1 MKGAHMKNFKVRDLV
16 ITSLFIALVYVFTWI
31 VKIQLPFSPNG
42 GLIHLGNVPF
52 FLAAIF
58 FDKRVGMTAGALGM
72 GLFDLTSGWILWSPM
87 TVISALIMGYIL
99 NKMNYKKYT
108 LKSLILSFV
117 LVALVKVVV
126 YYIGE
131 IFILSSFAA
140 PLASIPGNLIQI
152 GVSSVIVLV
161 LLKPMEKVFN
171 SIK

>member
-1 MKGAHMKNFKVRDLV
+1 MKNFKVRDLV

-99 NKMNYKKYT
+99 NKMNYNKYT
-108 LKSLILSFV
+108 LKSLILSFI

-152 GVSSVIVLV
+152 GVSSIIVLV
-161 LLKPMEKVFN
+161 ILKPMEKVFN

>member
-1 MKGAHMKNFKVRDLV
+1 MKNFKVRDLV

-140 PLASIPGNLIQI
+140 PFASIPGNLIQI
-152 GVSSVIVLV
+152 AVSSVIVLV
-161 LLKPMEKVFN
+161 ILKPMEKVFN
-171 SIK
+171 SIR

>member
-1 MKGAHMKNFKVRDLV
+1 MKNFKVRDLV

-108 LKSLILSFV
+108 LKSLILSFI

-131 IFILSSFAA
+131 IFILSSFVA

-152 GVSSVIVLV
+152 GVSSVIILV
-161 LLKPMEKVFN
+161 ILKPMEKVFN

>member
-1 MKGAHMKNFKVRDLV
+1 MKNFKVRDLV

-108 LKSLILSFV
+108 LKSLILSFI

-152 GVSSVIVLV
+152 AVSSVIVLV
-161 LLKPMEKVFN
+161 ILKPMEKVFN
-171 SIK
+171 SIR

>member
-1 MKGAHMKNFKVRDLV
+1 MKNFKVRDLV

-161 LLKPMEKVFN
+161 ILKPMEKVFN
-171 SIK
+171 SIR

>member
-1 MKGAHMKNFKVRDLV
+1 MKNFKVKDLV

-31 VKIQLPFSPNG
+31 VKIQLPFAPNG

-72 GLFDLTSGWILWSPM
+72 GLFALTSGWVLWSPM

-99 NKMNYKKYT
+99 NKFNYKHIKMKN
-108 LKSLILSFV
+108 LLLSFV

-131 IFILSSFAA
+131 VFILSSFVT
-140 PLASIPGNLIQI
+140 PLASIPGNIIQI
-152 GVSSVIVLV
+152 AVSSVIVLV
-161 LLKPMEKVFN
+161 VLKPMEKVFKN
-171 SIK
+171 I

>member
-1 MKGAHMKNFKVRDLV
+1 MKNFKVRDLV

-161 LLKPMEKVFN
+161 ILKPMEKVFN

>member
-1 MKGAHMKNFKVRDLV
+1 MNNFKVRDLV
-16 ITSLFIALVYVFTWI
+16 ITSLFIALVFVFTWL

-72 GLFDLTSGWILWSPM
+72 GLFDLTSGWAPWAPM
-87 TVISALIMGYIL
+87 TVISALLMGYIL

-108 LKSLILSFV
+108 LKSLVLSFV
-117 LVALVKVVV
+117 LLALVKVVV

-131 IFILSSFAA
+131 IFILSSFVA

-161 LLKPMEKVFN
+161 ILKPMEKVFN
-171 SIK
+171 TIR

>member
-1 MKGAHMKNFKVRDLV
+1 MKNFKVRDLV
-16 ITSLFIALVYVFTWI
+16 VTSLFIALVYVFTWI

-161 LLKPMEKVFN
+161 ILKPMEKVFN
-171 SIK
+171 SIKS

>member
-1 MKGAHMKNFKVRDLV
+1 MKNFKVRDLV
-16 ITSLFIALVYVFTWI
+16 ITSLFIALVFVFTWL

-108 LKSLILSFV
+108 LKSLILSFI

-131 IFILSSFAA
+131 IFILSSFVA

-161 LLKPMEKVFN
+161 ILKPMEKVFN

>member
-1 MKGAHMKNFKVRDLV
+1 MKNFKVRDLV

-108 LKSLILSFV
+108 LKSLILSFI

-131 IFILSSFAA
+131 IFILSSFVA

-161 LLKPMEKVFN
+161 VLKPMEKVFN

>member
-1 MKGAHMKNFKVRDLV
+1 MKNFKVRDLV
-16 ITSLFIALVYVFTWI
+16 ITSLFIALVYVFTWV

-117 LVALVKVVV
+117 LVAIVKVVV

-161 LLKPMEKVFN
+161 ILKPMEKVFN

>member
-1 MKGAHMKNFKVRDLV
+1 MKNFKVRDLV

-108 LKSLILSFV
+108 LKSLILSFI
-117 LVALVKVVV
+117 LAALVKVVV

-131 IFILSSFAA
+131 IFILSSFVA

-161 LLKPMEKVFN
+161 ILKPMEKVFN

>member
-1 MKGAHMKNFKVRDLV
+1 MKNFKVRDLV

-108 LKSLILSFV
+108 LKSLVLSFV

-131 IFILSSFAA
+131 IFILSSFVA

-161 LLKPMEKVFN
+161 ILKPMEKVFN

>member
-1 MKGAHMKNFKVRDLV
+1 MKNFKVIDLV
-16 ITSLFIALVYVFTWI
+16 VTSLFIALVYVFTWI

-108 LKSLILSFV
+108 LKSLILSFI

-161 LLKPMEKVFN
+161 ILKPMEKVFN

>member
-1 MKGAHMKNFKVRDLV
+1 MKNFKVRDLV

-99 NKMNYKKYT
+99 NKMNYNKYT
-108 LKSLILSFV
+108 LKSLILSFI

-161 LLKPMEKVFN
+161 ILKPMEKVFN

>member
-1 MKGAHMKNFKVRDLV
+1 MNNFKVRDLV
-16 ITSLFIALVYVFTWI
+16 ITSLFIALVFVFTWL

-108 LKSLILSFV
+108 LKSLILSFI

-131 IFILSSFAA
+131 IFILSSFVA

-161 LLKPMEKVFN
+161 ILKPMEKVFN

>member
-1 MKGAHMKNFKVRDLV
+1 MKNFKVRDLV

-108 LKSLILSFV
+108 LKSLILSFI

-161 LLKPMEKVFN
+161 ILKPMEKVFN
-171 SIK
+171 SIR

>member
-1 MKGAHMKNFKVRDLV
+1 MKNFKVRDLV

-152 GVSSVIVLV
+152 AVSSVIVLV
-161 LLKPMEKVFN
+161 ILKPMEKVFN

>member
-1 MKGAHMKNFKVRDLV
+1 MKNFKVKDLV

-31 VKIQLPFSPNG
+31 VKIQLPFAPNG

-72 GLFDLTSGWILWSPM
+72 GLFDLTSGWVLWSPM

-99 NKMNYKKYT
+99 NKFNYKH
-108 LKSLILSFV
+108 LKLKNLLLSFI
-117 LVALVKVVV
+117 LVALVKVLV

-131 IFILSSFAA
+131 IFILSSFVT
-140 PLASIPGNLIQI
+140 PLASIPGNIIQI
-152 GVSSVIVLV
+152 AVSSVIVLV
-161 LLKPMEKVFN
+161 VLKPMEKVFKN
-171 SIK
+171 FN

>member
-108 LKSLILSFV
+108 LKSLILSFI

-161 LLKPMEKVFN
+161 ILKPMEKVFN

>member
-1 MKGAHMKNFKVRDLV
+1 MKNFKVRDLV
-16 ITSLFIALVYVFTWI
+16 VTSLFIALVYVFTWV

-108 LKSLILSFV
+108 LKSLILSFI

-161 LLKPMEKVFN
+161 ILKPMEKVFN
-171 SIK
+171 SIKS

>member
-1 MKGAHMKNFKVRDLV
+1 MKNFKVKDLV

-31 VKIQLPFSPNG
+31 VKIQLPFAPNG

-72 GLFDLTSGWILWSPM
+72 GLFDLTSGWVLWSPM

-99 NKMNYKKYT
+99 NKFNYKH
-108 LKSLILSFV
+108 LKLKNLLLSFV

-131 IFILSSFAA
+131 VFILSSFVT
-140 PLASIPGNLIQI
+140 PLASIPGNIIQI
-152 GVSSVIVLV
+152 SVSSVIVLV
-161 LLKPMEKVFN
+161 VLKPMEKVFKN
-171 SIK
+171 I

>member
-1 MKGAHMKNFKVRDLV
+1 MKNFKVRDLV

-108 LKSLILSFV
+108 LKSLILSFI

-131 IFILSSFAA
+131 IFILSSFVA

-152 GVSSVIVLV
+152 AVSSVIVLV
-161 LLKPMEKVFN
+161 ILKPMEKVFN
-171 SIK
+171 SIR

>member
-1 MKGAHMKNFKVRDLV
+1 MKNFKVKDLV

-31 VKIQLPFSPNG
+31 VKIQLPFAPNG

-58 FDKRVGMTAGALGM
+58 FDKRVGMTSGALGM
-72 GLFDLTSGWILWSPM
+72 GLFDLISGWVLWSPM

-99 NKMNYKKYT
+99 NKFNYKH
-108 LKSLILSFV
+108 LKLKNLLLSFV

-131 IFILSSFAA
+131 VFILSSFVT
-140 PLASIPGNLIQI
+140 PLASIPGNIIQI
-152 GVSSVIVLV
+152 AVSSVIVLV
-161 LLKPMEKVFN
+161 VLKPMEKVFKN
-171 SIK
+171 I